1 MTQQIIKIGTSLD
14 YGICQANNK
23 NGNRCTTVVNLSRGK
38 YCDKHINDFFNKA
51 QSSRKEFNSVYN
63 PTSTMFK
70 TKKYNP
76 KQMAQ
81 NGIFVSKSQ
90 SSSGSGI
97 VGMPVL
103 SHKEDLRNME
113 RTLKILNSNKHMNCY
128 KSQGTRML
136 KNYIQ
141 LEKKETEKKKR
152 DSDCIMTI
160 PDNSPNK
167 SIKLNNGKTLN
178 LNMLTMYKKIS
189 TSGTIILGDS
199 VYYIEYFKNRNQQ

>member
-14 YGICQANNK
+14 YGICEANHK
-23 NGNRCTTVVNLSRGK
+23 DGNRCTTVVNLSRGK

-70 TKKYNP
+70 PKKYNS
-76 KQMAQ
+76 KQLAQ
-81 NGIFVSKSQ
+81 NGIFVGKSQ
-90 SSSGSGI
+90 SSGSGI
-97 VGMPVL
+97 VGMPIL

-113 RTLKILNSNKHMNCY
+113 RTLKILNSNKNMNCF

-152 DSDCIMTI
+152 DSDCIMTL

-167 SIKLNNGKTLN
+167 SIKLNNGKILN
-178 LNMLTMYKKIS
+178 LNMLSMYKNIS
-189 TSGTIILGDS
+189 TSGTIILEDS
-199 VYYIEYFKNRNQQ
+199 VYFIVLNILNRNQ